1 MPMIEP
7 IDASMP
13 KGLLAWVPYIW
24 SRALFPGRPDRAAR
38 VRLVPLLI
46 LVALPGVLLYPTRS
60 FQLLEPDEGRYAQI
74 AREMLL
80 RGEWIVPTLQGE
92 PYLDKPPLLYWLTR
106 ISYSLFG
113 VSETTARLFPALAV
127 HGTILIVYLIG
138 RRSLGERSAFWGALL
153 LSVAP
158 GFVGMGRLLLLDGLL
173 TFFVSLS
180 IFAAFEAVRGERLR
194 LGWWLLSAAA
204 CGFGILTK
212 GPIALILLAPPI
224 VAHRWLTRPSVG
236 LESPTYSDRAPI
248 GWRQIALFLGVAF
261 LVNLPWYVGIYLRA
275 PAFLRYF
282 FWEQNVM
289 RFLQPFDHP
298 QPIWYYVP
306 IVLGGLLPG
315 TLLLW
320 GFARYVSAPD
330 EETAAKR
337 SPALGFWLLAGLWC
351 IVFFS
356 LSGCKLPTYV
366 LPAFPCL
373 TLALG
378 DFIARSNWHRTIAA
392 KSGVAIMAG
401 LLAIVHYYALPW
413 YAQQRSPMA
422 NPGVVAHYCGDPQA
436 AIVCFPRN
444 VDSVA
449 FYLERDDL
457 RNVRTKESQKLVE
470 DMLTRPRTVVLFTH
484 RHSLSTLKEVLPP
497 RLKITE
503 TTSLQRPHQHG
514 SLVDKLAGDSPWGLC
529 DLAVIERVQ

>member
-1 MPMIEP
+1 MAAMTAIQP
-7 IDASMP
+7 IGASLS
-13 KGLLAWVPYIW
+13 KGVSAWIPYIW
-24 SRALFPGRPDRAAR
+24 SCALFPGHADQTGR
-38 VRLVPLLI
+38 VRLSALAILI
-46 LVALPGVLLYPTRS
+46 LLPAVLLYPTRS
-60 FQLLEPDEGRYAQI
+60 FPLLEPDEGRYAQI

-80 RGEWIVPTLQGE
+80 RGEWVVPTLQGE

-113 VSETTARLFPALAV
+113 VSETSARLFPALAV
-127 HGTILIVYLIG
+127 HGAILIVYLIG

-173 TFFVSLS
+173 TVFVTLS
-180 IFAAFEAVRGERLR
+180 IFSAFEAVRTAQFRR
-194 LGWWLLSAAA
+194 GWWLLAAAA
-204 CGFGILTK
+204 CGLGTLTK
-212 GPIALILLAPPI
+212 GPIALVLLAPPLVI
-224 VAHRWLTRPSVG
+224 NRWLTG
-236 LESPTYSDRAPI
+236 QGAPI
-248 GWRQIALFLGVAF
+248 GWRRIILFLGIVF

-298 QPIWYYVP
+298 QPVWYYLP

-320 GFARYVSAPD
+320 GFGRYLCATE

-337 SPALGFWLLAGLWC
+337 SPALGFWLLSGLWC
-351 IVFFS
+351 VAFFS
-356 LSGCKLPTYV
+356 MSGCKLPTYI

-373 TLALG
+373 TLVLG
-378 DFIARSNWHRTIAA
+378 DFIAHSKWQRTMTA
-392 KSGVAIMAG
+392 KAGVAITAG
-401 LLAIVHYYALPW
+401 FLAFVHFYALPW
-413 YAQQRSPMA
+413 YALQRSPMA
-422 NPGVVAHYCGDPQA
+422 DPGLLAHYCGDPHA

-484 RHSLSTLKEVLPP
+484 RHSLRTLKEVLPP

-503 TTSLQRPHQHG
+503 TTTLQRSHHGG